1 MTAQPA
7 LVQSVSGRPAALI
20 TPDDIP
26 YLPRGVRLA
35 DDRVRGIR
43 VLQAPERA
51 MQLDA
56 IGDAILSELDGTR
69 PMSAIVSGLAVRY
82 DAPEDQIA
90 GDVRDFLTGLIERRM
105 VFVRGRP

>member
-7 LVQSVSGRPAALI
+7 SIRPAPLI
-20 TPDDIP
+20 APDDVP
-26 YLPRGVRLA
+26 CLPRGVRLQ

-56 IGDAILSELDGTR
+56 IGEAILGELDGARSMVTIIR
-69 PMSAIVSGLAVRY
+69 DLAARY
-82 DAPEDQIA
+82 DAPGEQIA

-105 VFVRGRP
+105 VFVREQP